1 MCLKNVSKNTRESN
15 EMNWNRTLLGALLV
29 LVSLGG
35 QAPAGQITDL
45 QLYDG
50 TSASPIVTV
59 TYSGANGIGTTSEA
73 VYADPQV
80 SYGTTSP
87 LYYCVDL
94 WHDNNLGSTYTITPV
109 SSISYATTTFSDVDN
124 RLAWLVN
131 QAQSTVD
138 ERAAVQLAMWYT
150 IDNIHTASFSGFS
163 FTGGDA
169 TLLTDYNNLTSFAG
183 YNPGVNY
190 SAQLWAATHD
200 ASNTLYQDLIS
211 AGPPITT
218 TSVPEPGAGVLAA
231 VGLGSSLG
239 LCWRRRM
246 RRRAGQA

>member
-1 MCLKNVSKNTRESN
+1 
-15 EMNWNRTLLGALLV
+15 MNWNRTLLGALLV

-35 QAPAGQITDL
+35 PAPAGQITNL

-59 TYSGANGIGTTSEA
+59 TYSGANGTGTISEA

-80 SYGTTSP
+80 SGGTTAP
-87 LYYCVDL
+87 IYYCVDL
-94 WHDNNLGSTYTITPV
+94 WHDNYLGSTYTITPV
-109 SSISYATTTFSDVDN
+109 STLPYQTSTFSDVDN

-131 QAQSTVD
+131 QAQNTVD

-150 IDNIHTASFSGFS
+150 IDNVHTASFSGFS
-163 FTGGDA
+163 FTGGDTA
-169 TLLTDYNNLTSFAG
+169 LVNDYNSLISFAG
-183 YNPGVNY
+183 YNPDVTY

-200 ASNTLYQDLIS
+200 AGNTLYQDLIS

-218 TSVPEPGAGVLAA
+218 TSVPEPGAGMLAA

-239 LCWRRRM
+239 LYWRRRM
-246 RRRAGQA
+246 RRRAGHA

>member
-1 MCLKNVSKNTRESN
+1 
-15 EMNWNRTLLGALLV
+15 MNWNRTLLGALLV
-29 LVSLGG
+29 YLSLVG
-35 QAPAGQITDL
+35 QAPAGQITNL

-59 TYSGANGIGTTSEA
+59 TYSGPTGTGTTSEA

-80 SYGTTSP
+80 SGGTTAP
-87 LYYCVDL
+87 IYYCVDL
-94 WHDNNLGSTYTITPV
+94 WHDNDLGSTYTITPV
-109 SSISYATTTFSDVDN
+109 STLSYATSTFADVDN

-131 QAQSTVD
+131 QAQNTVD

-163 FTGGDA
+163 FTGGDSA
-169 TLLTDYNNLTSFAG
+169 LVTDYSNLISFAG
-183 YNPGVNY
+183 YDPGVNY

-200 ASNTLYQDLIS
+200 AGNTLYQDLIS

-218 TSVPEPGAGVLAA
+218 TSVPEPGAGILAA

-239 LCWRRRM
+239 LYGRRRM